1 MLLSWKIS
9 INRKVEITLE
19 NKEEV
24 KNENIEEEV
33 VENSEESSQDEE
45 EVIDLIDPKD
55 EEITKLQEE
64 VSRLKNAYAKVFADT
79 ENLKKRLNAEAEQ
92 IKKYRIQ
99 SFASEIL
106 PVIDNLERAL
116 ASDENKK
123 DEGFY
128 KGVDMIYRQLIDALK
143 KEGVVEIECLGKP
156 FDPNVAQS
164 IMMEKSEGVES
175 NVVIEVFQK
184 GYLLKDR
191 VLRAA
196 MVKISE

>member
-1 MLLSWKIS
+1 M
-9 INRKVEITLE
+9 E

-24 KNENIEEEV
+24 KKEDLVEET
-33 VENSEESSQDEE
+33 VEKQDAETSQDEE
-45 EVIDLIDPKD
+45 TVIDIIDPKD
-55 EEITKLQEE
+55 EEIGKLKEE
-64 VSRLKNAYAKVFADT
+64 VNRLKNAYAKVFADT
-79 ENLKKRLNAEAEQ
+79 ENLKKRLNAEADQ
-92 IKKYRIQ
+92 MRKYRIQ
-99 SFASEIL
+99 SFAAEIL

-143 KEGVVEIECLGKP
+143 KEGVEEIDCLGKP
-156 FDPNVAQS
+156 FDPNFAQS
-164 IMMEKSEGVES
+164 IMMEKVEDVAS
-175 NVVIEVFQK
+175 NTVIEVFQK